1 MFIDTNLLDAR
12 IYKQIIIENT
22 RSNKTVKC
30 LIPLKATIY
39 GKNISD

>member
-1 MFIDTNLLDAR
+1 MFIDTILLYAR

>member
-1 MFIDTNLLDAR
+1 MFIDTYLLDAR
-12 IYKQIIIENT
+12 LYNQIIIEKT
-22 RSNKTVKC
+22 HSNKTVKC

>member
-1 MFIDTNLLDAR
+1 MFIDTNLLYAR

-22 RSNKTVKC
+22 RSNKTVKY